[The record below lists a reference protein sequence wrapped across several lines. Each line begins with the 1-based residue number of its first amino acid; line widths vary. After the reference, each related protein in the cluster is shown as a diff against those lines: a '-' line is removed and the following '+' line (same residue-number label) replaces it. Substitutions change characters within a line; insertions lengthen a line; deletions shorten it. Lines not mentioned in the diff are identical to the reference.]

1 MSFSRTMSSVFG
13 VAVASFAF
21 AVPAQAAPAA
31 SASSQPA
38 SPQPIHS
45 QPTSPQPTSPQPTSP
60 LPADSPPADPQ
71 PTIIDGGEAKDAPWA
86 ARLFQNGKEAC
97 TSTIIA
103 PEWILTA
110 QHCVEGAEK
119 ALSFNIGS
127 LNQHEGERAEGA
139 EVQVHPTADL
149 ALVRLDHAVQA
160 EHAPLGEPGGVRQG
174 QTVQTYGWGATC
186 TDRPENQC
194 QSDKLKVANVEVTDL
209 ACTDYRGGPATCAK
223 RGDGIPAGG
232 DSGGPMFARSP
243 EDGKAYQIG
252 VASTSDRQQQTAYG
266 SVMAARDWIKSVAG
280 V

>member
-1 MSFSRTMSSVFG
+1 MSFSRTMSSVFA

-38 SPQPIHS
+38 SPQPTS
-45 QPTSPQPTSPQPTSP
+45 PQPASPQPTS
-60 LPADSPPADPQ
+60 SPPADPL

-110 QHCVEGAEK
+110 QHCVEGAENG
-119 ALSFNIGS
+119 LSFNIGS
-127 LNQHEGERAEGA
+127 LNQHEGEQAKGA
-139 EVQVHPTADL
+139 EVQVHPSADL
-149 ALVRLDHAVQA
+149 ALVRLDRAVQA
-160 EHAPLGEPGGVRQG
+160 EPAPLGEPGGVQQG

-186 TDRPENQC
+186 NDRPENEC
-194 QSDKLKVANVEVTDL
+194 QSDKLKVANVQVTDL

-232 DSGGPMFARSP
+232 DSGGPMFAKNP
-243 EDGKAYQIG
+243 EDGKAYQVG
-252 VASTSDRQQQTAYG
+252 VASTSDRQQQTAYA